1 MFFKKPTSKTQ
12 KILLHS
18 SQNPIFSLINHK
30 AKNPPYTYTQ
40 TKNYVDVYMK
50 WKKDQYLDT
59 IEHIHKSIQLKPVI
73 SLKNMI
79 AQNPN
84 GCIPISDVSKKGL
97 HFDVKIKVARFL
109 RQYPSIFEE
118 FTGPLYNL
126 PWFRLTQE
134 AVEIDR
140 EERRLYEDCKEDL
153 RERLKK
159 FILMSKQ
166 KVLPLKVIQGMLW
179 YLGLPEDFLECLD
192 MNLDGSFRVVEME
205 EGLKGLAVESNE
217 RALSVLQRNAM
228 KKGVYSNEPME
239 AIEFPLFPSK
249 GVRLRR
255 KIEVW
260 LREFQKVPYVSPYEY
275 YSHLDP
281 NSDIAEKR
289 VVGFLHELLC
299 LFVEHSAERRRILC
313 LKKYFGLPQKVH
325 KAFERHPYMF
335 YLSLRNK
342 TCTAILKEAYCDKM
356 AIERHPM
363 LRIRNKYINLLKE
376 SQVILKSR
384 RVNNPYVERPKL
396 DLDLDCADE
405 EECVEIGRL

>member
-1 MFFKKPTSKTQ
+1 MFFKKPTSKTL

-118 FTGPLYNL
+118 FTGPQYNL

-140 EERRLYEDCKEDL
+140 GE
-153 RERLKK
+153 
-159 FILMSKQ
+159 
-166 KVLPLKVIQGMLW
+166 KVV
-179 YLGLPEDFLECLD
+179 
-192 MNLDGSFRVVEME
+192 
-205 EGLKGLAVESNE
+205 
-217 RALSVLQRNAM
+217 
-228 KKGVYSNEPME
+228 
-239 AIEFPLFPSK
+239 
-249 GVRLRR
+249 
-255 KIEVW
+255 
-260 LREFQKVPYVSPYEY
+260 
-275 YSHLDP
+275 
-281 NSDIAEKR
+281 
-289 VVGFLHELLC
+289 
-299 LFVEHSAERRRILC
+299 
-313 LKKYFGLPQKVH
+313 
-325 KAFERHPYMF
+325 
-335 YLSLRNK
+335 
-342 TCTAILKEAYCDKM
+342 
-356 AIERHPM
+356 
-363 LRIRNKYINLLKE
+363 
-376 SQVILKSR
+376 
-384 RVNNPYVERPKL
+384 
-396 DLDLDCADE
+396 
-405 EECVEIGRL
+405 